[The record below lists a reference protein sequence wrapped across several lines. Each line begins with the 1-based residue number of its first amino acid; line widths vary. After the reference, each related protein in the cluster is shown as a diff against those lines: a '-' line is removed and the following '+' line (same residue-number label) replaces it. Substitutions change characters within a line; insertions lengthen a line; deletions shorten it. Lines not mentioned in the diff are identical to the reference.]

1 MTVAAFPACLLVIE
15 AATSSAS
22 VALVRRDAG
31 VVERT
36 LLMGPSRDDLLL
48 PAIDEVLR
56 DAATSIRDVD
66 AVACGSGPGS
76 FTSLRIAAAVAKG
89 LSVAQCLSL
98 HALPSFVLAAIELR
112 DAPGQYLLHSDALRG
127 ERYAQSYTV
136 HAGGEVRAATALQ
149 RLSLATTEAAAA
161 DTGLT
166 LVSVGIKCA
175 SALDARSVLPH
186 ARNAAHLAN
195 SWRRFPPVQIALWEP
210 DYGRLA
216 EAQVKWEATHGRSL
230 ASE

>member
-22 VALVRRDAG
+22 VAIVRQATG
-31 VVERT
+31 IFERT

-48 PAIDEVLR
+48 PAIDGVLQ
-56 DAATSIRDVD
+56 DASKNIREID

-89 LSVAQCLSL
+89 LSVAQGVAL
-98 HALPSFVLAAIELR
+98 HALPSFLLAAIELR
-112 DAPGQYLLHSDALRG
+112 DVPGRYLLHSDALRG

-136 HAGGEVRAATALQ
+136 HADGAVYADAALR
-149 RLSLATTEAAAA
+149 RLSLADAEAAATEA
-161 DTGLT
+161 GLM
-166 LVSVGIKCA
+166 LVSMGSQCA
-175 SALDARSVLPH
+175 SALDVRSVLPH
-186 ARNAAHLAN
+186 ARHAAHLVN
-195 SWRRFPPVQIALWEP
+195 SWVDFPPVQVAHWEP

-216 EAQVKWEATHGRSL
+216 EAQVKWETTHGRALPS
-230 ASE
+230 A